1 MQEQQNIPNEFFIKN
16 GIESLVYYQKFIEIF
31 LDLASTFD
39 LETILRKILTTAKE
53 LTSAEAGSILFYDDN
68 QQSLY
73 FAAMTNQNKE
83 AQLHKMIVPK
93 ESLAGWVATNRI
105 SVIVEDVHKDNRWF
119 TNVSEKIDFPTKSII
134 AVPMITQNHLIGVL
148 EVLNKSQGK
157 FNKQDEYFL
166 NLLAAQAAVAINNT
180 RLFQQ
185 SDLISELVHEIRTP
199 LGSIN
204 TVAYLLQRPEISPE
218 QRISLS
224 GTIQKEIERLNQMAS
239 NYLDFAR
246 LESGRIYFNAE
257 IFNLK
262 ELLEECI
269 DLVKNGAEKEGIRL
283 VTNISPDL
291 SGIEA
296 DREKIKQVLLNLLN
310 NAIKYNIKNGI
321 VTISASNTQAGKV
334 SIIVEDTGIGFSDD
348 DLTHLFE
355 RFYRSK
361 TAMEIADGTGLGL
374 SICKQIVEAHDGT
387 IEVKS
392 TCGKGSQFVITLNTT
407 L

>member
-1 MQEQQNIPNEFFIKN
+1 MQNKQNIPNDFFINNEK
-16 GIESLVYYQKFIEIF
+16 ESLVYYQKFIEIF

-68 QQSLY
+68 RQSLY
-73 FAAMTNQNKE
+73 FAAMTNQSKE

-93 ESLAGWVATNRI
+93 ESLAGWVATNRV

-119 TNVSEKIDFPTKSII
+119 TNVSKKIDFPTKSII
-134 AVPMITQNHLIGVL
+134 AVPMIAQNHLIGVL

-166 NLLAAQAAVAINNT
+166 NLLAAQAAVAIHNT

-204 TVAYLLQRPEISPE
+204 TIAYLLQRSEISPE

-269 DLVKNGAEKEGIRL
+269 DLINKGAEKEGIGL
-283 VTNISPDL
+283 VINISSDL
-291 SGIEA
+291 SDIEA
-296 DREKIKQVLLNLLN
+296 DQEKIKQVLLNLLN
-310 NAIKYNIKNGI
+310 NAIKYNLKNGT
-321 VTISASNTQAGKV
+321 VTISASNKGTDKV

-348 DLTHLFE
+348 DLIHLFE

-374 SICKQIVEAHDGT
+374 SICKQIVEAHAGT
-387 IEVKS
+387 IDVKS
-392 TCGKGSQFVITLNTT
+392 TYSKGSQFIITLNTT